1 MWWRWLLP
9 GRLHYEGQEP
19 VVPPVDPKRSGFVLS
34 NRYGSNSATASNV
47 CFNTKTSEL
56 ILYRGSGGNILNKR
70 DKELMSSVGT
80 CSLPLH
86 ARVACAL

>member
-1 MWWRWLLP
+1 M
-9 GRLHYEGQEP
+9 
-19 VVPPVDPKRSGFVLS
+19 VPPVDPKRSGFVLS

-70 DKELMSSVGT
+70 DKMLVVMSLIINSMECQLFKFSQTVNKLN
-80 CSLPLH
+80 SS
-86 ARVACAL
+86 RSFK